1 MNRILS
7 YLFYSLFSL
16 LILSCSNNDD
26 ETDVNY
32 PIGTPVEVQLRLS
45 SVGAFNATRAE
56 DANAKADEMMN
67 SWVVIVVNDQSQ
79 IEKIIESGSISN
91 LEQDGIANVILT
103 IGPKT
108 VYSFANISLSELS
121 TALNVQSLE
130 EGTGLTLTM
139 MQTALFSPNGNNWNG
154 TNGIPMSNWQTI
166 TVKEQKETH
175 NLFVCRMIA
184 KLEFQI
190 KNITGSSIKVKNI
203 SISDITPNGTPTRLM
218 PISSVISDEAT
229 EMQPNLPERASI
241 DNGAGDNNATTNQ
254 TNTVNVLSGDDSD
267 AITIA
272 SNETKSAT
280 VYLNESE
287 IDPASRY
294 GLFMITLTIDK
305 DGTNEEVRY
314 ALVSNDNEKWTY
326 IARNDYRIIPIVLDD
341 YKLDIIPIDYPPIGV
356 YPASVKEE
364 DGTFTCTSHAAG
376 EFSLQPVVT
385 RYSTGEQL
393 AYDGSTENT
402 WSYNDSWQTISNLN
416 GIYEKAPT
424 WNATDHYFEGRFNNN
439 TGEAY
444 HEFSVLV
451 NKGSSAQQT
460 LTYRLWVI
468 RK

>member
-1 MNRILS
+1 MLKILVRLS
-7 YLFYSLFSL
+7 FVLSAL
-16 LILSCSNNDD
+16 LLVACSGNDN
-26 ETDVNY
+26 ETDMHY

-45 SVGAFNATRAE
+45 PVGSYNATRVE
-56 DANAKADEMMN
+56 DANAKAEEMMK
-67 SWVVIVVNDQSQ
+67 SWVVIVVNNQDNK
-79 IEKIIESGSISN
+79 IEKIIEKGSISN
-91 LEQDGIANVILT
+91 FEQYGIADVILT
-103 IGPKT
+103 VGEKT
-108 VYSFANISLSELS
+108 VYSFANISLTDLA

-130 EGTGLTLTM
+130 EGTGLTLDM
-139 MQTALFSPNGNNWNG
+139 MQAALFSPNGNNWDG
-154 TNGIPMSNWQTI
+154 TKGIPMSNWQKI
-166 TVKEQKETH
+166 TVTEQKETH
-175 NLFVCRMIA
+175 DLYVCRMIA
-184 KLEFQI
+184 KLKFQI
-190 KNITGSSIKVKNI
+190 NNITDKEIKIKNI
-203 SISDITPNGTPTRLM
+203 SISDITPNGAATKLM
-218 PISSVISDEAT
+218 PASTVTSDEAS
-229 EMQPNLPERASI
+229 EMQPNLPERDNI
-241 DNGAGDNNATTNQ
+241 DSPTGGNNNQ
-254 TNTVNVLSGDDSD
+254 STTVNVLNGTEE
-267 AITIA
+267 ITIA
-272 SNETKSAT
+272 NDETKNAT
-280 VYLNESE
+280 VYLNESK

-305 DGTNEEVRY
+305 DGANEEVRY

-393 AYDGSTENT
+393 EYGSSENT
-402 WSYNDSWQTISNLN
+402 WSYSNNWQTISNPN
-416 GIYEKAPT
+416 SIYKTAPA
-424 WNATDHYFEGRFNNN
+424 WNATDHYFEGSFNDN

-451 NKGSSAQQT
+451 NKGSSAKQT

>member
-1 MNRILS
+1 MLKILFRLS
-7 YLFYSLFSL
+7 FVLSAL
-16 LILSCSNNDD
+16 LLVACSGNDN
-26 ETDVNY
+26 ETDMHY

-45 SVGAFNATRAE
+45 PVGSYNATRAE
-56 DANAKADEMMN
+56 YENAKAEEMMK
-67 SWVVIVVNDQSQ
+67 SWVVVVVNNQDNK
-79 IEKIIESGSISN
+79 IEKIIEKGSISN
-91 LEQDGIANVILT
+91 LEQDGIADVILT
-103 IGPKT
+103 VGEKT
-108 VYSFANISLSELS
+108 VYSFANISLTDLA

-130 EGTGLTLTM
+130 KGTGLTLDM
-139 MQTALFSPNGNNWNG
+139 MQAALFSPNGNNWDG

-175 NLFVCRMIA
+175 DLFVCRMIA
-184 KLEFQI
+184 KLKFQI
-190 KNITGSSIKVKNI
+190 KNITGKEIKIKNI
-203 SISDITPNGTPTRLM
+203 SISDITPNGAATKLM
-218 PISSVISDEAT
+218 PASTVTSDEAS
-229 EMQPNLPERASI
+229 EMQPNLPERVNI
-241 DNGAGDNNATTNQ
+241 DSPTGGNNNQ
-254 TNTVNVLSGDDSD
+254 STTVNVLNGTEE
-267 AITIA
+267 ITIA
-272 SNETKSAT
+272 NNETKNAT
-280 VYLNESE
+280 VYLNESK
-287 IDPASRY
+287 IDPTSRY

-305 DGTNEEVRY
+305 DGANEEVRY
-314 ALVSNDNEKWTY
+314 ALVSNDDAKWTY

-393 AYDGSTENT
+393 PYGATENT
-402 WSYNDSWQTISNLN
+402 WSYSNNWQTISNPN
-416 GIYEKAPT
+416 SIYKTAPA
-424 WNATDHYFEGRFNNN
+424 WNVDDHCFEGSFNDN

-451 NKGSSAQQT
+451 DKGNSAKQT

>member
-1 MNRILS
+1 MLKILVRLS
-7 YLFYSLFSL
+7 FVLSAL
-16 LILSCSNNDD
+16 LLVACSDNYN
-26 ETDVNY
+26 ETDMHY

-45 SVGAFNATRAE
+45 PVGSYNATRAE
-56 DANAKADEMMN
+56 DVNAKVEEMMN
-67 SWVVIVVNDQSQ
+67 SWVVIVVNNQDNK
-79 IEKIIESGSISN
+79 IEKIIKSGPISN
-91 LEQDGIANVILT
+91 LEQDGIADVILT
-103 IGPKT
+103 VGEKT
-108 VYSFANISLSELS
+108 VYSFANISLTELA
-121 TALNVQSLE
+121 TALNVQSLS
-130 EGTGLTLTM
+130 EGNVLTLDNM
-139 MQTALFSPNGNNWNG
+139 KAALFSPNGNNWDG

-166 TVKEQKETH
+166 TVTGPEETH

-190 KNITGSSIKVKNI
+190 KNITGKEIKIKNI
-203 SISDITPNGTPTRLM
+203 SISDITPNGTETKLM
-218 PISSVISDEAT
+218 PVSTVTSNEAS
-229 EMQPNLPERASI
+229 EMQPNLPERVNI
-241 DNGAGDNNATTNQ
+241 DNPTGGNNNQ
-254 TNTVNVLSGDDSD
+254 STTVNVLNGTEE
-267 AITIA
+267 ITIA
-272 SNETKSAT
+272 NNETKNAT
-280 VYLNESE
+280 VYLNESK

-305 DGTNEEVRY
+305 EGTNEEVRY

-393 AYDGSTENT
+393 EYGSSENT
-402 WSYNDSWQTISNLN
+402 WSYVDKSWTISNPN
-416 GIYEKAPT
+416 SIYEKEPT
-424 WNATDHYFEGRFNNN
+424 WNVDDHCFEGSFNNN

-451 NKGSSAQQT
+451 NKGNSAQQT

>member
-1 MNRILS
+1 MLKILFRLS
-7 YLFYSLFSL
+7 FVLSAL
-16 LILSCSNNDD
+16 LLVACSGNDN
-26 ETDVNY
+26 ETDMHY

-45 SVGAFNATRAE
+45 PVGSYNATRAE
-56 DANAKADEMMN
+56 DANAKDEEMMN
-67 SWVVIVVNDQSQ
+67 SWVVIVVNNQNQ
-79 IEKIIESGSISN
+79 IEKIESGSISN
-91 LEQDGIANVILT
+91 LEQVGIADVILT
-103 IGPKT
+103 VGEKT
-108 VYSFANISLSELS
+108 VYSFANISLTKLA
-121 TALNVQSLE
+121 TALNVQSLS
-130 EGTGLTLTM
+130 EGNVLTLDNM
-139 MQTALFSPNGNNWNG
+139 KAALFSPNGNNWNG

-166 TVKEQKETH
+166 TVTGPKETH
-175 NLFVCRMIA
+175 DLFVCRMIA

-190 KNITGSSIKVKNI
+190 KNITGKEIIKIKNI
-203 SISDITPNGTPTRLM
+203 SISDITPNGTATKLM
-218 PISSVISDEAT
+218 PASTVTSDEAS
-229 EMQPNLPERASI
+229 EMQPNLPERVNI
-241 DNGAGDNNATTNQ
+241 DNPTVGNNNQ
-254 TNTVNVLSGDDSD
+254 STTVNVLNGTEE
-267 AITIA
+267 ITIA
-272 SNETKSAT
+272 NDETKNAT
-280 VYLNESE
+280 VYLNESK
-287 IDPASRY
+287 IDPTSRY

-305 DGTNEEVRY
+305 DGANEEVRY

-393 AYDGSTENT
+393 PYGATENT
-402 WSYNDSWQTISNLN
+402 WSYVDKSWTISNPN
-416 GIYEKAPT
+416 SIYKTAPA
-424 WNATDHYFEGRFNNN
+424 WNATDHYFEGSFNNY

-451 NKGSSAQQT
+451 NKGNSAQQT

>member
-1 MNRILS
+1 MLKILFRLS
-7 YLFYSLFSL
+7 FVLSAL
-16 LILSCSNNDD
+16 LLVACSGNDN
-26 ETDVNY
+26 ETDMHY

-45 SVGAFNATRAE
+45 PVGSYNATRAE
-56 DANAKADEMMN
+56 DENAKAEEMMN
-67 SWVVIVVNDQSQ
+67 SWVVIVVNNQNQ

-103 IGPKT
+103 VGEKT
-108 VYSFANISLSELS
+108 VYSFANISLTELA
-121 TALNVQSLE
+121 TALNIQPLS
-130 EGTGLTLTM
+130 EGNVLTLDN
-139 MQTALFSPNGNNWNG
+139 MQATLLSPNGNNWNG

-166 TVKEQKETH
+166 TVIGPKETH
-175 NLFVCRMIA
+175 DLFVCRMIA

-190 KNITGSSIKVKNI
+190 KNITGKEIKIKNI
-203 SISDITPNGTPTRLM
+203 SISDITPNGAATKLM
-218 PISSVISDEAT
+218 PASTVTSDEAS
-229 EMQPNLPERASI
+229 EMQPNLPERVNI
-241 DNGAGDNNATTNQ
+241 DNPTGGNNNQ
-254 TNTVNVLSGDDSD
+254 STTVNVLNGTEE
-267 AITIA
+267 ITIA
-272 SNETKSAT
+272 NNETKNAT
-280 VYLNESE
+280 VYLNESK
-287 IDPASRY
+287 IDPTSRY

-305 DGTNEEVRY
+305 DGANEEVRY

-341 YKLDIIPIDYPPIGV
+341 YKLDIIPVDYPPIGV

-393 AYDGSTENT
+393 PYGATENT
-402 WSYNDSWQTISNLN
+402 WSYSNNWQTISNPN
-416 GIYEKAPT
+416 SIYEKAPT
-424 WNATDHYFEGRFNNN
+424 WNTTDHYFEGSFNNN

>member
-1 MNRILS
+1 MLKILFRLS
-7 YLFYSLFSL
+7 FVLSAL
-16 LILSCSNNDD
+16 LLVACSGNDN
-26 ETDVNY
+26 ETDMHY

-45 SVGAFNATRAE
+45 PVGSYNATRAE
-56 DANAKADEMMN
+56 DANAKDEEMMN
-67 SWVVIVVNDQSQ
+67 SWVVIVVNNQNQ
-79 IEKIIESGSISN
+79 IEKIESGSISN
-91 LEQDGIANVILT
+91 LEQVGIADVILT
-103 IGPKT
+103 VGEKT
-108 VYSFANISLSELS
+108 VYSFANISLTKLA
-121 TALNVQSLE
+121 TALNVQSLS
-130 EGTGLTLTM
+130 EGNVLTLDNM
-139 MQTALFSPNGNNWNG
+139 KAALFSPNGNNWNG

-166 TVKEQKETH
+166 TVTGPKETH
-175 NLFVCRMIA
+175 DLFVCRMIA

-190 KNITGSSIKVKNI
+190 KNITGKEIIKIKNI
-203 SISDITPNGTPTRLM
+203 SISDITPNGTATKLM
-218 PISSVISDEAT
+218 PASTVTSDEAS
-229 EMQPNLPERASI
+229 EMQPNLPERVNI
-241 DNGAGDNNATTNQ
+241 DNPTVGNNNQ
-254 TNTVNVLSGDDSD
+254 STTVNVLNGTEE
-267 AITIA
+267 ITIA
-272 SNETKSAT
+272 NDETKNAT
-280 VYLNESE
+280 VYLNESK
-287 IDPASRY
+287 IDPTSRY

-305 DGTNEEVRY
+305 DGANEEVRY

-393 AYDGSTENT
+393 EYGSTENT
-402 WSYNDSWQTISNLN
+402 WSYVDKSWTISDPNS
-416 GIYEKAPT
+416 IYKTAPA
-424 WNATDHYFEGRFNNN
+424 WNATDHYFEGSFNDN

-444 HEFSVLV
+444 HEFKVRV

>member
-1 MNRILS
+1 MLKILVRLS
-7 YLFYSLFSL
+7 FVLSAL
-16 LILSCSNNDD
+16 LLVACSDNYN
-26 ETDVNY
+26 ETDMHY

-45 SVGAFNATRAE
+45 PVGSYNATRAE
-56 DANAKADEMMN
+56 DANAKDEEMMN
-67 SWVVIVVNDQSQ
+67 SWVVIVVNNQNQ

-103 IGPKT
+103 VGEKT
-108 VYSFANISLSELS
+108 VYSFANISLTELA
-121 TALNVQSLE
+121 TALNVQSLS
-130 EGTGLTLTM
+130 EGNVLTLDN
-139 MQTALFSPNGNNWNG
+139 MQTALFSPNGNNWDG

-166 TVKEQKETH
+166 TVTEQKETH
-175 NLFVCRMIA
+175 DLFVCRMIA

-190 KNITGSSIKVKNI
+190 NNITGNEIKIKNI
-203 SISDITPNGTPTRLM
+203 SISDITPNGTATKLM
-218 PISSVISDEAT
+218 PASTVTSDEAS
-229 EMQPNLPERASI
+229 EMQPNLPERVNI
-241 DNGAGDNNATTNQ
+241 DSPTGGNNNQ
-254 TNTVNVLSGDDSD
+254 STTVNVLNGTEE
-267 AITIA
+267 ITIA
-272 SNETKSAT
+272 NNETKNAT
-280 VYLNESE
+280 VYLNESK
-287 IDPASRY
+287 IDPTSRY

-305 DGTNEEVRY
+305 DGANEEVRY
-314 ALVSNDNEKWTY
+314 ALVSNDNEQWTY

-393 AYDGSTENT
+393 PYGDTENT
-402 WSYNDSWQTISNLN
+402 WSYVDKSWTISNPN
-416 GIYEKAPT
+416 SIYEKEPT
-424 WNATDHYFEGRFNNN
+424 WNVDDHCFEGSFNNYI
-439 TGEAY
+439 GEAY

-451 NKGSSAQQT
+451 NKGNSAQQT

>member
-1 MNRILS
+1 MLKILVRLS
-7 YLFYSLFSL
+7 FVLSAL
-16 LILSCSNNDD
+16 LLVACSSNDN
-26 ETDVNY
+26 ETDMHY

-45 SVGAFNATRAE
+45 PVGSYNATRAE
-56 DANAKADEMMN
+56 DENAKAEEMMK
-67 SWVVIVVNDQSQ
+67 SWVVIVVNNQDNK
-79 IEKIIESGSISN
+79 IEKIIEKGSISN
-91 LEQDGIANVILT
+91 LEQDGIADVILT
-103 IGPKT
+103 VGEKT
-108 VYSFANISLSELS
+108 VYSFANISLTELA
-121 TALNVQSLE
+121 TALNIQPLS
-130 EGTGLTLTM
+130 EGNVLTLDN
-139 MQTALFSPNGNNWNG
+139 MQATLLSPNGNNWNG

-166 TVKEQKETH
+166 TVTGPKETH
-175 NLFVCRMIA
+175 DLFVCRMIA

-190 KNITGSSIKVKNI
+190 KNITGKEIKIKNI
-203 SISDITPNGTPTRLM
+203 SISDITPNGAATKLM
-218 PISSVISDEAT
+218 PASTVTSDEAS
-229 EMQPNLPERASI
+229 EMQPNLPERVNI
-241 DNGAGDNNATTNQ
+241 DNPTGGNNNQ
-254 TNTVNVLSGDDSD
+254 STTVNVLNGTEE
-267 AITIA
+267 ITIA
-272 SNETKSAT
+272 NNETKNAT
-280 VYLNESE
+280 VYLNESK
-287 IDPASRY
+287 IDPTSRY

-305 DGTNEEVRY
+305 DGANEEVRY

-341 YKLDIIPIDYPPIGV
+341 YKLDIIPVDYPPIGV

-393 AYDGSTENT
+393 PYGATENT
-402 WSYNDSWQTISNLN
+402 WSYSNNWQTISNPN
-416 GIYEKAPT
+416 SIYEKAPT
-424 WNATDHYFEGRFNNN
+424 WNTTDHYFEGSFNNN

>member
-1 MNRILS
+1 MLKILFRLS
-7 YLFYSLFSL
+7 FVLSAL
-16 LILSCSNNDD
+16 LLVACSGNDN
-26 ETDVNY
+26 ETDMHY

-45 SVGAFNATRAE
+45 PVGSYNATRAE
-56 DANAKADEMMN
+56 DVNAKAEEMMN
-67 SWVVIVVNDQSQ
+67 SWVVIVVDNQNQ

-103 IGPKT
+103 VGEKT
-108 VYSFANISLSELS
+108 VYSFANISLDQIK
-121 TALNVQSLE
+121 TALNGQSLSE
-130 EGTGLTLTM
+130 ESALTLDN
-139 MQTALFSPNGNNWNG
+139 MQTALFSPNGNNWDG

-166 TVKEQKETH
+166 TVTGPKETH
-175 NLFVCRMIA
+175 DLFVCRMIA

-190 KNITGSSIKVKNI
+190 KNITGNEIKIKNI
-203 SISDITPNGTPTRLM
+203 SISDITPNGTATKLM
-218 PISSVISDEAT
+218 PASTVTSDEAS
-229 EMQPNLPERASI
+229 EMQPNLPERVNI
-241 DNGAGDNNATTNQ
+241 DNPTGGNNNQ
-254 TNTVNVLSGDDSD
+254 STTVNVLNGTEE
-267 AITIA
+267 ITIA
-272 SNETKSAT
+272 NNETKNAT
-280 VYLNESE
+280 VYLNESK
-287 IDPASRY
+287 IDPTSRY

-305 DGTNEEVRY
+305 DGANEEVRY
-314 ALVSNDNEKWTY
+314 ALVSNDNEQWTY

-393 AYDGSTENT
+393 PYGDTENT
-402 WSYNDSWQTISNLN
+402 WSYSNNWQTISNPN
-416 GIYEKAPT
+416 SIYKTAPA
-424 WNATDHYFEGRFNNN
+424 WNATYHCFEGSFNNK

-451 NKGSSAQQT
+451 NKGNSAQQT

>member
-1 MNRILS
+1 MLKILVRLS
-7 YLFYSLFSL
+7 FVLSAL
-16 LILSCSNNDD
+16 LLVACSGNYN
-26 ETDVNY
+26 ETDMHY

-45 SVGAFNATRAE
+45 PVGSYNATRAE
-56 DANAKADEMMN
+56 DENAKAEEMMN
-67 SWVVIVVNDQSQ
+67 SWVVIVVNNQNQ

-103 IGPKT
+103 VGEKT
-108 VYSFANISLSELS
+108 VYSFANISLTDLA
-121 TALNVQSLE
+121 TALNVLE
-130 EGTGLTLTM
+130 EGTGLTLDM
-139 MQTALFSPNGNNWNG
+139 MQAALFSPNGNNWNG

-166 TVKEQKETH
+166 TVTGPKETH
-175 NLFVCRMIA
+175 DLFVCRMIA

-190 KNITGSSIKVKNI
+190 KNITDNEIKIKNI
-203 SISDITPNGTPTRLM
+203 SISDITPNETATKLM
-218 PISSVISDEAT
+218 PASTVTSDEAS
-229 EMQPNLPERASI
+229 EMQPNLPESPT
-241 DNGAGDNNATTNQ
+241 GGNNNQ
-254 TNTVNVLSGDDSD
+254 STTVNVLNGTEE
-267 AITIA
+267 ITIA
-272 SNETKSAT
+272 NNETKNAT

-294 GLFMITLTIDK
+294 DLFMITLTIDK

-314 ALVSNDNEKWTY
+314 ALVSNDNEQWTY

-376 EFSLQPVVT
+376 KFSLQPVVT

-393 AYDGSTENT
+393 KYGSTENT
-402 WSYNDSWQTISNLN
+402 WSYVDKSWTISYPNS
-416 GIYEKAPT
+416 IYEKEPT
-424 WNATDHYFEGRFNNN
+424 WNVDDHCFEGSFNNYI
-439 TGEAY
+439 GEAY

-451 NKGSSAQQT
+451 NKGSSPQQT

>member
-1 MNRILS
+1 MLKILFRLS
-7 YLFYSLFSL
+7 FVLSAL
-16 LILSCSNNDD
+16 LLVACSGNDN
-26 ETDVNY
+26 ETDMHY

-45 SVGAFNATRAE
+45 PVGSYNATRAE
-56 DANAKADEMMN
+56 DENAKAEEMMN
-67 SWVVIVVNDQSQ
+67 SWVVIVVNNQNQ

-103 IGPKT
+103 VGEKT
-108 VYSFANISLSELS
+108 VYSFANISLTDLA

-130 EGTGLTLTM
+130 EGTELTLDNM
-139 MQTALFSPNGNNWNG
+139 KAALFSPNGNNWDG

-166 TVKEQKETH
+166 TVTEQKETH
-175 NLFVCRMIA
+175 DLFVCRMIA

-190 KNITGSSIKVKNI
+190 NNITGNEIKIKNI
-203 SISDITPNGTPTRLM
+203 SISDITPNGTATKLM
-218 PISSVISDEAT
+218 PASTVTSDEAS
-229 EMQPNLPERASI
+229 EMQPNLPERVNI
-241 DNGAGDNNATTNQ
+241 DSPTGGNNNQ
-254 TNTVNVLSGDDSD
+254 STTVNVLNGTEE
-267 AITIA
+267 ITIA
-272 SNETKSAT
+272 NNETKNAT
-280 VYLNESE
+280 VYLNESK
-287 IDPASRY
+287 IDPTSRY

-305 DGTNEEVRY
+305 DGANEEVRY

-393 AYDGSTENT
+393 EYGSNENT
-402 WSYNDSWQTISNLN
+402 WSYVDKSWTISDPNS
-416 GIYEKAPT
+416 IYEKEPT
-424 WNATDHYFEGRFNNN
+424 WNVDDHCFEGSFNDN

-444 HEFSVLV
+444 HEFRVRV
-451 NKGSSAQQT
+451 NKGGSAQQT
-460 LTYRLWVI
+460 LTYRLWTI

>member
-1 MNRILS
+1 MIIVMLKILIR
-7 YLFYSLFSL
+7 LFFVLSAL
-16 LILSCSNNDD
+16 LLVACSGNDN
-26 ETDVNY
+26 ETDMHY

-45 SVGAFNATRAE
+45 PVGSYNATRAE
-56 DANAKADEMMN
+56 DENAKAEEMMN
-67 SWVVIVVNDQSQ
+67 SWVVIVVNNQNQ

-103 IGPKT
+103 VGEKT
-108 VYSFANISLSELS
+108 VYSFANILLTELA
-121 TALNVQSLE
+121 TALNVQSLS
-130 EGTGLTLTM
+130 EGNVLTLDN
-139 MQTALFSPNGNNWNG
+139 MQAALLSPNGNNWDG

-166 TVKEQKETH
+166 TVTGPKETH
-175 NLFVCRMIA
+175 DLFVCRMIA

-190 KNITGSSIKVKNI
+190 KNITGKEIKIKNI
-203 SISDITPNGTPTRLM
+203 SISDITPNGAATKLM
-218 PISSVISDEAT
+218 PASTVTSNEAS
-229 EMQPNLPERASI
+229 EMEPNLPERVNI
-241 DNGAGDNNATTNQ
+241 DNPTGGNNNQ
-254 TNTVNVLSGDDSD
+254 STTVNVLNGTEE
-267 AITIA
+267 ITIA
-272 SNETKSAT
+272 NNETKNAT
-280 VYLNESE
+280 VYLNESK
-287 IDPASRY
+287 IDPTSRY

-305 DGTNEEVRY
+305 EGTNEEVRY

-393 AYDGSTENT
+393 EYGSTENT
-402 WSYNDSWQTISNLN
+402 WSYVDESWTISNPN
-416 GIYEKAPT
+416 NIYEKEPT
-424 WNATDHYFEGRFNNN
+424 WNVDDHCFEGSFNNYI
-439 TGEAY
+439 GEAY
-444 HEFSVLV
+444 HEFNVLV
-451 NKGSSAQQT
+451 NKGNSAQQT

>member
-1 MNRILS
+1 MLKILVRLS
-7 YLFYSLFSL
+7 FVLSAL
-16 LILSCSNNDD
+16 LLVACSGNDN
-26 ETDVNY
+26 ETDMHY

-45 SVGAFNATRAE
+45 PVGSYNATRAE
-56 DANAKADEMMN
+56 DVNAKAEEMMN
-67 SWVVIVVNDQSQ
+67 SWVVIVVNNQDNK
-79 IEKIIESGSISN
+79 IEKIIEKGSISN

-103 IGPKT
+103 VGEKT
-108 VYSFANISLSELS
+108 VYSFANISLDHIK
-121 TALNVQSLE
+121 TALNVQSLTE
-130 EGTGLTLTM
+130 ESALTLDN
-139 MQTALFSPNGNNWNG
+139 MQAALFSPNGNNWDG

-166 TVKEQKETH
+166 TVTEQKETH
-175 NLFVCRMIA
+175 DLFVCRMIA

-190 KNITGSSIKVKNI
+190 KNITGKEIKIKNI
-203 SISDITPNGTPTRLM
+203 SISDITPNGAATKLM
-218 PISSVISDEAT
+218 PASTVTSDEAS
-229 EMQPNLPERASI
+229 EMQPNLPERGNI
-241 DNGAGDNNATTNQ
+241 DSPTGGNNNQ
-254 TNTVNVLSGDDSD
+254 STTVNVLNGTEE
-267 AITIA
+267 ITIA
-272 SNETKSAT
+272 NNETKNAT
-280 VYLNESE
+280 VYLNESK
-287 IDPASRY
+287 IDPTSRY

-305 DGTNEEVRY
+305 DGANEEVRY

-385 RYSTGEQL
+385 RYSTGEQVE
-393 AYDGSTENT
+393 YGSTENT
-402 WSYNDSWQTISNLN
+402 WSYNGSWQTISNPN
-416 GIYEKAPT
+416 SIYEKEPT
-424 WNATDHYFEGRFNNN
+424 WNATDHYFEGSFNNK

-451 NKGSSAQQT
+451 NKGNSAQQT

>member
-1 MNRILS
+1 MLKILVRLS
-7 YLFYSLFSL
+7 FVLSAL
-16 LILSCSNNDD
+16 LLVACSDNYN
-26 ETDVNY
+26 ETDMHY

-45 SVGAFNATRAE
+45 PVGSYNATRAE
-56 DANAKADEMMN
+56 DVNAKVEEMMN
-67 SWVVIVVNDQSQ
+67 SWVVIVVNNVNNQDNK

-103 IGPKT
+103 VGKKT
-108 VYSFANISLSELS
+108 VYSFANISLTELA
-121 TALNVQSLE
+121 TALNVQSLS
-130 EGTGLTLTM
+130 EGNVLTLDNM
-139 MQTALFSPNGNNWNG
+139 KAALFSPNGNNWDG

-166 TVKEQKETH
+166 TVTGPKETH
-175 NLFVCRMIA
+175 DLFVCRMIA

-190 KNITGSSIKVKNI
+190 KNITGKEIKIKNI
-203 SISDITPNGTPTRLM
+203 SISDITPNGAATKLM
-218 PISSVISDEAT
+218 PASTVTSNEAS
-229 EMQPNLPERASI
+229 EMQPNLPERVNI
-241 DNGAGDNNATTNQ
+241 DNPTGGNNNQ
-254 TNTVNVLSGDDSD
+254 STTVNVLNGTEE
-267 AITIA
+267 ITIA
-272 SNETKSAT
+272 NNETKNAT
-280 VYLNESE
+280 VYLNESK
-287 IDPASRY
+287 IDPTSRY

-305 DGTNEEVRY
+305 EGTNEEVRY

-376 EFSLQPVVT
+376 EFSLLPVVT

-393 AYDGSTENT
+393 EYGSTENT
-402 WSYNDSWQTISNLN
+402 WSYVDESWTISNPN
-416 GIYEKAPT
+416 RIYEKEPT
-424 WNATDHYFEGRFNNN
+424 WNVDDHCFEGSFNNN

>member
-1 MNRILS
+1 MLKILVRLS
-7 YLFYSLFSL
+7 FVLSAL
-16 LILSCSNNDD
+16 LLVACSGNDN
-26 ETDVNY
+26 ETDMHY

-45 SVGAFNATRAE
+45 PVGSYNATRAE
-56 DANAKADEMMN
+56 DVNAKDEEMMN
-67 SWVVIVVNDQSQ
+67 SWVVIVVNNQDNK
-79 IEKIIESGSISN
+79 IEKIIESAGSISN
-91 LEQDGIANVILT
+91 FEQDGIANVILT
-103 IGPKT
+103 VGEKT
-108 VYSFANISLSELS
+108 VYSFANISLDQIK
-121 TALNVQSLE
+121 TALNGQSLSE
-130 EGTGLTLTM
+130 KSALTLDI
-139 MQTALFSPNGNNWNG
+139 MQAALLSPNGNNWDG

-175 NLFVCRMIA
+175 DLFVCRMIA

-190 KNITGSSIKVKNI
+190 NNITGKDIKIKNI
-203 SISDITPNGTPTRLM
+203 SISDITPNGAATKLM
-218 PISSVISDEAT
+218 PASTVTSNEAS
-229 EMQPNLPERASI
+229 EMQPNLPENPTGGNNNQSTTVYVF
-241 DNGAGDNNATTNQ
+241 NGTEE
-254 TNTVNVLSGDDSD
+254 
-267 AITIA
+267 ITIA
-272 SNETKSAT
+272 PDETKNAT
-280 VYLNESE
+280 VYLNESK

-305 DGTNEEVRY
+305 DGANEEVRY

-393 AYDGSTENT
+393 EYDGSSENT
-402 WSYNDSWQTISNLN
+402 WSYVDESWTISIPNS
-416 GIYEKAPT
+416 IYETAPA
-424 WNATDHYFEGRFNNN
+424 WNATNHYFEGSFNDN
-439 TGEAY
+439 TGKAY

-451 NKGSSAQQT
+451 NKGSSPQQT